1 MAAQVS
7 GQKGLSLKALELF
20 QICARQ
26 GSLQAASHE
35 TGLSVSTVSHHLR
48 GLEAHLGVE
57 LFNHSR
63 RPMVLTPKGRV
74 FLRNID
80 DALQAIRKATAEATA
95 GDIAEA
101 SHLRLGAIEDFD
113 SDIIP
118 ELAVFLSRQMPRCD
132 FTYQTDSSLS
142 IIEML
147 RNRQLDLGVT
157 TSPPER
163 VRDLQDRPLLRDPF
177 VVVLSAKQGP
187 SLTDVIDGRAA
198 LPFLRF
204 SSNLIIA
211 RQIEAQLKRIGLNL
225 PHGFECGSN
234 QTLMAMVAA
243 GAGWTITTPLLF
255 SRAKRFQPSLKMH
268 QFPGKAFARTLAV
281 VSTPDCS
288 RSIRDLVDAQL
299 RSLITTH
306 AIAPFHKN
314 TPWLKDSFALIS

>member
-1 MAAQVS
+1 MAAHSQH
-7 GQKGLSLKALELF
+7 QKDLSLKALELF

-26 GSLQAASHE
+26 GSLQSAATE

-48 GLEAHLGVE
+48 GLEAHLGVA
-57 LFNHSR
+57 LFNHTR

-80 DALQAIRKATAEATA
+80 GALQAIRKAKAEAMA

-118 ELAVFLSRQMPRCD
+118 ELAVFLSREMPRCE
-132 FTYQTDSSLS
+132 FTYQTDSSHA
-142 IIEML
+142 IIDML
-147 RNRQLDLGVT
+147 RNRQIDLGVT
-157 TSPPER
+157 TSPLER

-177 VVVLSAKQGP
+177 VVVLPAEKGP
-187 SLTDVIDGRAA
+187 SLAAVIEGKAD

-204 SSNLIIA
+204 SANLIIA
-211 RQIEAQLKRIGLNL
+211 RQIESQLKRIGLSL
-225 PHGFECGSN
+225 PQGFECGSS

-255 SRAKRFQPSLKMH
+255 SRAKRFQPGLRMH
-268 QFPGKAFARTLAV
+268 RFPGKAFARTLAI

-288 RSIRDLVDAQL
+288 RAILDLVEAQM
-299 RSLITTH
+299 RTLISKH
-306 AIAPFHKN
+306 AITPFHK
-314 TPWLKDSFALIS
+314 TAPWLKDSLVLIG

>member
-1 MAAQVS
+1 MSTQIA
-7 GQKGLSLKALELF
+7 GQKDLSLKALELF
-20 QICARQ
+20 QLCARQ
-26 GSLQAASHE
+26 GSLQAAAND

-48 GLEAHLGVE
+48 GLEAHLGVA
-57 LFNHSR
+57 LFDHTR

-80 DALQAIRKATAEATA
+80 DALQAIRKAKAEAMA

-118 ELAVFLSRQMPRCD
+118 ELAVYLSREMPRCE
-132 FTYQTDSSLS
+132 FTYQTDSSHA
-142 IIEML
+142 IIDML

-163 VRDLQDRPLLRDPF
+163 LRDLQDRPLLHDPF
-177 VVVLSAKQGP
+177 VVVLPADNGP
-187 SLTDVIDGRAA
+187 SLTDVVDGKAD

-204 SSNLIIA
+204 SSHLIIA
-211 RQIEAQLKRIGLNL
+211 RQIESQLKRVGLSL

-243 GAGWTITTPLLF
+243 GAGWAITTPLLF
-255 SRAKRFQPSLKMH
+255 SRAKRFQSSLKMH
-268 QFPGKAFARTLAV
+268 RFPGKAFARTLAI

-288 RSIRDLVDAQL
+288 RSILDMVDSEM
-299 RSLITTH
+299 RTLISKH
-306 AIAPFHKN
+306 AIAPFHKKA
-314 TPWLKDSFALIS
+314 PWLKDSLVLIS